1 VHGESIALCDCVAPI
16 SPPNFT
22 RARRSDVFPLLGL
35 RQVEVLRAPWPNRSG
50 MVLCFLHIVLVAL
63 RTHDAHRGNHLTNS
77 GVIEWER
84 GLDIA
89 VSTVRA
95 GRTFSL
101 CASQIEAHSGFA
113 SGR

>member
-1 VHGESIALCDCVAPI
+1 VHDESIALCDRVAPI

-35 RQVEVLRAPWPNRSG
+35 RQVEVLRAPWPDRSG
-50 MVLCFLHIVLVAL
+50 MVMCFSHIVLVAL

-77 GVIEWER
+77 GVIQWEHV
-84 GLDIA
+84 LDVA
-89 VSTVRA
+89 VSAVHV
-95 GRTFSL
+95 GRTFSMF
-101 CASQIEAHSGFA
+101 ASQIEARSGFA